1 METFLSQLIFG
12 LQRGT
17 IYALIALGYTMVYG
31 VVRLINFAY
40 GEVFMI
46 GAFVSFF
53 LVNAVSL
60 PQPILVVLALLIP
73 MITCSLLGLAMDAL
87 AYRPLRQK
95 PRLAAL
101 ITAIGVSF
109 FLSNFVSYSSGET
122 VRSSAL
128 AAFIIAGLLLLY
140 VLGVKYLNFPVKA
153 TPNFKPVKF
162 VIPIVSLLLVGGIF
176 WVSRDLLVELRWKGS
191 SFASY
196 PVERLI
202 AIEKIP
208 LYKTVYITNIQ
219 IMNFAVSVVL
229 MVVLSYLVNRTMTG
243 MAMRA
248 SKNNKDAVALMG
260 VNVNR
265 VISITFIIGTALAGA
280 AGVLSAVTY
289 PRLTAFMGVQ
299 PGLKAFI
306 AAVLGGIGSIEGAM
320 LGGII
325 MGVAEQFAIG
335 LLPSSYGPARI
346 DFTPLADGVAFA
358 ILIVVLLLRPQG
370 IFGEPPQEK
379 L

>member
-46 GAFVSFF
+46 GAFISFF
-53 LVNAVSL
+53 LVNGIDL
-60 PQPILVVLALLIP
+60 PQPFLIAFAFLIP
-73 MITCSLLGLAMDAL
+73 MTFCSLLGLAMDSL
-87 AYRPLRQK
+87 AYKPLRQK

-109 FLSNFVSYSSGET
+109 FLGNFVSYSSGDT
-122 VRSSAL
+122 IRLSAAIAFVL
-128 AAFIIAGLLLLY
+128 AAVLLLY
-140 VLGVKYLNFPVKA
+140 VVGVKYFNFPVRAKA
-153 TPNFKPVKF
+153 NRSYVKF
-162 VIPIVSLLLVGGIF
+162 AIPFVSLVLLGLAF
-176 WVSRDLLVELRWKGS
+176 WMAKDYLLELRWKGS

-196 PVERLI
+196 PVDKLLK
-202 AIEKIP
+202 IEKIP
-208 LYKTVYITNIQ
+208 LYKSVYITNIQ
-219 IMNFAVSVVL
+219 IMNFMISIVL
-229 MVVLSYLVNRTMTG
+229 MVLLSFLVNRTIVG

-248 SKNNKDAVALMG
+248 SKNKMETVALMG
-260 VNVNR
+260 INVNFI
-265 VISITFIIGTALAGA
+265 ISLTFIIGTALAGA

-289 PRLTAFMGVQ
+289 PRLTAFMGIQ
-299 PGLKAFI
+299 PGLKAFV

-325 MGVAEQFAIG
+325 MGIAEQFAIG
-335 LLPSSYGPARI
+335 LLPSDFGPTHI
-346 DFTPLADGVAFA
+346 DFTPLSDGVAFA

-370 IFGEPPQEK
+370 IFGEPPREK

>member
-53 LVNAVSL
+53 LVNGVSL

-73 MITCSLLGLAMDAL
+73 MVTCSLLGVAMDAL
-87 AYRPLRQK
+87 AYRPLRTK

-128 AAFIIAGLLLLY
+128 AAFSIAGLLLLY

-153 TPNFKPVKF
+153 TPNFKPIKF

-176 WVSRDLLVELRWKGS
+176 WVARDLMVELRWKGS

-202 AIEKIP
+202 AVEKIP

-280 AGVLSAVTY
+280 AGVLSGITY

-358 ILIVVLLLRPQG
+358 ILIIVLLLRPQG

>member
-46 GAFVSFF
+46 GAFLSFF
-53 LVNAVSL
+53 LVNALNL
-60 PQPILVVLALLIP
+60 PQPLMIAIALLIP
-73 MITCSLLGLAMDAL
+73 MALCSLLGLAMDSL
-87 AYRPLRQK
+87 AYKPLRQK

-109 FLSNFVSYSSGET
+109 FLGNFVSYSSGDT
-122 VRSSAL
+122 IRLSAVFTFGIALVLVLYAAGVR
-128 AAFIIAGLLLLY
+128 F
-140 VLGVKYLNFPVKA
+140 LGFPVK
-153 TPNFKPVKF
+153 PKMNYNYRKFIIPV
-162 VIPIVSLLLVGGIF
+162 VSLIALGTIF
-176 WVSRDLLVELRWKGS
+176 WISRDYLLELRWKGS

-196 PVERLI
+196 PVEKLLK
-202 AIEKIP
+202 IEKIS
-208 LYKTVYITNIQ
+208 LYKSVYITNIQ
-219 IMNFAVSVVL
+219 IMNFVISVLL
-229 MVVLSYLVNRTMTG
+229 MVALSFLVNKTMLG
-243 MAMRA
+243 AAMRA
-248 SKNNKDAVALMG
+248 SKNNRDAVALMG
-260 VNVNR
+260 INVNF
-265 VISITFIIGTALAGA
+265 VISLTFIIGTALAGA
-280 AGVLSAVTY
+280 AGVLSGITY
-289 PRLTAFMGVQ
+289 PRLTAFMGIQ

-325 MGVAEQFAIG
+325 MGIAEQFAIG
-335 LLPSSYGPARI
+335 LLPSDFGPSNI

-358 ILIVVLLLRPQG
+358 ILIIVLLLRPQG
-370 IFGEPPQEK
+370 IFGEPPREK

>member
-40 GEVFMI
+40 GEIFMI
-46 GAFVSFF
+46 GAFLSFF
-53 LVNAVSL
+53 LVNGMDL
-60 PQPILVVLALLIP
+60 PKPILIVLAFLIP
-73 MITCSLLGLAMDAL
+73 MTLCSLLGLAMDAL
-87 AYRPLRQK
+87 AYKPLRQK

-109 FLSNFVSYSSGET
+109 FLGNFVSYSSGDT
-122 VRSSAL
+122 VRFSAIFSFSV
-128 AAFIIAGLLLLY
+128 AALLVFYAAGVRY
-140 VLGVKYLNFPVKA
+140 FNFPVKA
-153 TPNFKPVKF
+153 KPGFSVKKF
-162 VIPIVSLLLVGGIF
+162 VIPVVSLVVLGIVF
-176 WVSRDLLVELRWKGS
+176 WISRDFLLDLRWKGS
-191 SFASY
+191 SFASF
-196 PVERLI
+196 PVEKLLKV
-202 AIEKIP
+202 EKIS
-208 LYKTVYITNIQ
+208 LYKSVYITNIQ
-219 IMNFAVSVVL
+219 IMNFVISVLL
-229 MVVLSYLVNRTMTG
+229 MVVLSFLVNKTMLG

-248 SKNNKDAVALMG
+248 SKNNRDAVALMG
-260 VNVNR
+260 INVNL
-265 VISITFIIGTALAGA
+265 VISLTFIIGTALAGA
-280 AGVLSAVTY
+280 AGVLSGVTY
-289 PRLTAFMGVQ
+289 PRLTAFMGIQ

-325 MGVAEQFAIG
+325 MGIAEQFAIG
-335 LLPSSYGPARI
+335 LLPSSFGPGNI

-358 ILIVVLLLRPQG
+358 ILIIVLLLRPQG
-370 IFGEPPQEK
+370 IFGEPPREK